1 MISHRLQRIR
11 YEEFLE
17 NTRFL
22 EEKMESQD
30 KGLDVLKKEIAALK
44 NNDQPT
50 ASRPRS

>member
-1 MISHRLQRIR
+1 MISHRLHSIR
-11 YEEFLE
+11 DEEFIE
-17 NTRFL
+17 NTRVL
-22 EEKMESQD
+22 EEKMEAQD